1 MQKSID
7 LLLHEATTRYSNLPD
22 LEVLRELATRARY
35 DPPGYDRSE
44 DDGIAEEIERKFKNL
59 LFYAICKGEVTNGWP
74 LLVRAAEN
82 GQLAVVELLL
92 ERGADPLKGTIGDR
106 LPLHFAAENGH
117 LPVVRIL
124 LQQPTVDPNKKDFS
138 GQTAL
143 FKAASRVHH
152 PVVELLLQQ
161 KGINP
166 DNMSNDGFTPF
177 LQVIFSK
184 HENVVQLLLD
194 RPDVNPNQHELSYH
208 QTPLWMTSTAG
219 DNILQMFLNRE
230 GVRINDHSRRGETTL
245 YQAIQRG
252 RLSAA
257 QMLLDPNAD
266 PNIPNDEFQTPL
278 S

>member
-44 DDGIAEEIERKFKNL
+44 DDGIAEEIEKKFQNL
-59 LFYAICKGEVTNGWP
+59 LFYAIRKGEVDQANLLLEKGVNVHANDISGWP
-74 LLVRAAEN
+74 LLVRAAED
-82 GQLAVVELLL
+82 GQPAVMELLL

-143 FKAASRVHH
+143 FKAASRGHH

-161 KGINP
+161 RGIYS
-166 DNMSNDGFTPF
+166 DNMSNDGFTP
-177 LQVIFSK
+177 LLLVIFSK
-184 HENVVQLLLD
+184 HENVVQLLVDKL
-194 RPDVNPNQHELSYH
+194 DVNINQHDL
-208 QTPLWMTSTAG
+208 
-219 DNILQMFLNRE
+219 
-230 GVRINDHSRRGETTL
+230 
-245 YQAIQRG
+245 
-252 RLSAA
+252 
-257 QMLLDPNAD
+257 
-266 PNIPNDEFQTPL
+266 
-278 S
+278 